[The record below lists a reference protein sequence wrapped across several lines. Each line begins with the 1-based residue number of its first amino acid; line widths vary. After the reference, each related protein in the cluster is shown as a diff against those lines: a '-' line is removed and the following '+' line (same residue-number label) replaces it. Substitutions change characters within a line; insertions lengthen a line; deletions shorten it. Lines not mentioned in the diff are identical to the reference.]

1 MPSGTGKTVSLLS
14 LIVSYQQV
22 PSSSYFTREYLPADL
37 LVFPFT
43 SETNLL
49 FAYSSGDRESTY
61 GTEKINGIPNIIC
74 RNRGTE
80 SYRTGFLGLRADKSE
95 KSMHQSRGSIIHA
108 VGYQQIDLLNLKG
121 CQREEGQSCRC
132 TMSGL
137 NQLGRL

>member
-22 PSSSYFTREYLPADL
+22 PASFYLARDYLPVVL

-49 FAYSSGDRESTY
+49 FTYSSGDRESTY
-61 GTEKINGIPNIIC
+61 GTEKTNGIPSIIC

-80 SYRTGFLGLRADKSE
+80 SYGAELHGLRADKSE
-95 KSMHQSRGSIIHA
+95 KFMHQSRGSNHSRRSIL
-108 VGYQQIDLLNLKG
+108 QINSLNMKG
-121 CQREEGQSCRC
+121 CQGEEGQSCGC

-137 NQLGRL
+137 DQFGCL